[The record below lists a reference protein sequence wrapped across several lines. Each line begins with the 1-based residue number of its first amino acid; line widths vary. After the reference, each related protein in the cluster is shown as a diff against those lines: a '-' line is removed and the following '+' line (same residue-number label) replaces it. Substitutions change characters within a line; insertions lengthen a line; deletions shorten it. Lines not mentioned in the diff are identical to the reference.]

1 MSLEYYE
8 INPEKGIPLGCL
20 VFIHGLG
27 VNGKDLMPL
36 AAQLNL
42 PQTKFVFPNAPF
54 PVDYSY
60 EGRAWYQLPRENG
73 KGISISRKG
82 IIELLQ
88 KIELSGIPA
97 NQIIIGGFSQGAV
110 MSLEAGLRYPN
121 KICGIIALS
130 GYLHAP
136 EQISI
141 EKNQANQGIPVLV
154 CHGEEDDVLP
164 IEGSREAVRYL
175 EKEGYSVSFHE
186 YPIGHQVI
194 PEELIVIRQ
203 FILDSLQQALFPAK

>member
-1 MSLEYYE
+1 LSLDYYE
-8 INPEKGIPLGCL
+8 INPETGIPLGCV

-27 VNGKDLMPL
+27 ANGKDLMPL

-54 PVDYSY
+54 PVEYGY

-73 KGISISRKG
+73 KGMTVSRKG

-88 KIELSGIPA
+88 KIEASGIPA
-97 NQIIIGGFSQGAV
+97 NHIVLGGFSQGAV
-110 MSLEAGLRYPN
+110 VSLEAGLRYPN
-121 KICGIIALS
+121 RICGIIALS

-136 EQISI
+136 ETVAS
-141 EKNQANQGIPVLV
+141 EKSLANQGLPVLV
-154 CHGEEDDVLP
+154 CHGKEDDVLP
-164 IEGSREAVRYL
+164 IEGSREAAQLL
-175 EKEGYSVSFHE
+175 EKEGFQVSYHE

-194 PEELIVIRQ
+194 PEELKVIRQ
-203 FILDSLQQALFPAK
+203 FILTSLHEAL